1 LDDPLPPLAELIRVP
16 GITGDE
22 SAIIAATAALCRR
35 LSLPHRTNENG
46 VVVTVTGAQAGPR
59 LLFCAHLDTVPA
71 GDGWRCP
78 PFGGTIENGVCYGR
92 GAVDDRGCC
101 VALLLAAKQL
111 QSEGLAAGEIVIAL
125 SIGEEG
131 NDPSLPRLLAELP
144 PIDAG
149 IVCEPTDMRVATSQR
164 GLMHVDLLTHGEQAH
179 AARAKGPGAIDLL
192 LDDLQR
198 LRRLDWPPVD
208 ALLGPT
214 RFTPTRLSAGVADN
228 MTPPDAKARVDI
240 RTTPVCSHAQIIA
253 RLRDEL
259 TAEVIVIA
267 DHLIPC
273 VIADDHPLV
282 AIACAAAADPQPYAS
297 DAASDWF
304 ALQRVGIPA
313 IKLGPGDPAW
323 SHRAD
328 ERISAEQ
335 LHQGIAGYAAIARSF
350 CRPAKEGAK
359 S

>member
-1 LDDPLPPLAELIRVP
+1 LVDPLPPLAELIRVP

-22 SAIIAATAALCRR
+22 TAIIAAAVTLCRQ
-35 LSLPHRTNENG
+35 LELPHLASDDG
-46 VVVTVTGAQAGPR
+46 VVVTVSGVRPGPR

-71 GDGWRCP
+71 GEGWRYP

-92 GAVDDRGCC
+92 GVVDDRGSC
-101 VALLLAAKQL
+101 VALLLAAEQL
-111 QSEGLAAGEIVIAL
+111 HHTGLSAGEIVIAL

-131 NDPSLPRLLAELP
+131 NEPSLPRLLASLP

-149 IVCEPTDMRVATSQR
+149 IVAEPTNMRVATSQR

-179 AARAKGPGAIDLL
+179 AARAKGPSAIDLL
-192 LDDLQR
+192 LDDLSR
-198 LRRLDWPPVD
+198 LRRRDWPPVD
-208 ALLGPT
+208 ERLGPT
-214 RFTPTRLSAGVADN
+214 RFTPTRLAAGVADN
-228 MTPPDAKARVDI
+228 MTPPHAQARVDI
-240 RTTPVCSHAQIIA
+240 RTTPVCTHAEIVD
-253 RLRDEL
+253 RLRNEL
-259 TAEVIVIA
+259 NAEVIVVA

-273 VIADDHPLV
+273 AIADDHPLI

-304 ALQRVGIPA
+304 ALQRAGIPA

-328 ERISAEQ
+328 ERISAVELQ
-335 LHQGIAGYAAIARSF
+335 RGIAGYTAIARAF
-350 CRPAKEGAK
+350 CGQVNQGAM